1 VTCNALN
8 VAVPSG
14 GANGAGSLVINVAAN
29 STSMTAMNLSGPQTF
44 LAATLPATSSVK
56 TGLLTLS
63 SGAGLA
69 AVFLL
74 LLPGRKGYRAALGF
88 GLLCVLSFTLGCS
101 NNNGGGGGGGGQ
113 TATVT
118 HLTVSSTKLA
128 ATGTLTVS
136 ATVTGG
142 TPAGNVQFFVDG
154 APAGS
159 AVPVASGTTG
169 NIMLT
174 AASAPPL
181 FQLIG
186 THTLSAHYL
195 GDTSTAASQSGTLN
209 ITVTGTTQLGI
220 SANPASSNANAT
232 VSLTIN

>member
-1 VTCNALN
+1 MNVTE
-8 VAVPSG
+8 
-14 GANGAGSLVINVAAN
+14 
-29 STSMTAMNLSGPQTF
+29 PQTF
-44 LAATLPATSSVK
+44 LAAKLPGPSNARA
-56 TGLLTLS
+56 GWWTLS
-63 SGAGLA
+63 GGTGLA
-69 AVFLL
+69 AILLL
-74 LLPGRKGYRAALGF
+74 LLPGRRRYRAALAL

-101 NNNGGGGGGGGQ
+101 NNSGGGGGGGGQ

-118 HLTVSSTKLA
+118 HVTVSSTKLA

-142 TPAGNVQFFVDG
+142 TPAGSVQFFVDG
-154 APAGS
+154 AAAGT

-169 NIMLT
+169 NITLT

-181 FQLIG
+181 FNLIG

-195 GDTSTAASQSGTLN
+195 GDASTTASQSAPPLN
-209 ITVTGTTQLGI
+209 ITVTGTTQLPI

-232 VSLTIN
+232 ISLTIN